1 MVKIFFARSL
11 VDQVA
16 QFDQFLSP
24 PPAEAP
30 WKSNNSLVAIFIGI
44 NDVVWAPSRLPKIVE
59 YVDAQG
65 NSWFFV
71 RTPSTS
77 EIITHFSTRCIE
89 TNVTQHEFHRML
101 LNRYFEQVENLY
113 EKGIRS
119 FLFVNVPPIDRAPLF
134 IQQGVATTRA
144 VKASIADYNIQLLG
158 QVKAFQ
164 SRHKDLDQITVFDS
178 NKLFNT
184 LLDGADTIGWVNS
197 TGFCEAY
204 QVSPQLI

>member
-1 MVKIFFARSL
+1 
-11 VDQVA
+11 
-16 QFDQFLSP
+16 
-24 PPAEAP
+24 
-30 WKSNNSLVAIFIGI
+30 
-44 NDVVWAPSRLPKIVE
+44 
-59 YVDAQG
+59 
-65 NSWFFV
+65 
-71 RTPSTS
+71 
-77 EIITHFSTRCIE
+77 
-89 TNVTQHEFHRML
+89 ML

-204 QVSPQLI
+204 QVSP